1 MTRLPNFLRVGLL
14 AATVAF
20 AGCGMMS
27 KSGSS
32 ATEVSATLS
41 GAAEVPPN
49 NSAGT
54 GTLTGSLDQSTNVL
68 KWKITYSGLSGPA
81 TAAHFHGPA
90 SAGSNAGV
98 VLPFSSPA
106 NPIEGQATLTAPQAA
121 DLLAGK
127 WYANVHTK
135 DHPGG
140 EIRGQVMVK

>member
-1 MTRLPNFLRVGLL
+1 MTRLPKFLRVGLL

-20 AGCGMMS
+20 AGCSMMPM
-27 KSGSS
+27 
-32 ATEVSATLS
+32 AAANTAEVSATLS

-49 NSAGT
+49 TSPGT
-54 GTLTGSLDQSTNVL
+54 GTLTGSFDKSSNLL
-68 KWKITYSGLSGPA
+68 KWKITYSGLTGPA

-90 SAGSNAGV
+90 AAGSNAGV
-98 VLPFSSPA
+98 VLPFPSPA
-106 NPIEGQATLTAPQAA
+106 SPIEGQATLTAPQAA